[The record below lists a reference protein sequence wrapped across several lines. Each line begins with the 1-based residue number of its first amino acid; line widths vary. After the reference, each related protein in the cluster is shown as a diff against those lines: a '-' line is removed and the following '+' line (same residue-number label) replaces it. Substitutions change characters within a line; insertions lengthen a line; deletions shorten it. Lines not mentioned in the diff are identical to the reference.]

1 MKKKLLLLLAIV
13 LILAACQPDPLTVG
27 TDYLNAVK
35 NGNAEAM
42 LAEVSDDVVL
52 VVVGDPLFHIETNGK
67 EEMGN
72 YMKGNTDSGMVM
84 ELTGDPVVNGNQVT
98 IPNRLSIVDFKALG
112 VEWIAG
118 KDVITVEKGKVIRDV
133 WTLDASSRDELLA
146 TFAELQ
152 RQFEKDLVG
161 GWFNDSGGTG
171 KEAEF
176 HFFADGTYEMIR
188 YVVGEKMLWDKGTY
202 TVQGNMVTYTTT
214 ENKYCAVND
223 QGSYEMSIL
232 SDGTLQA
239 ILIEDICMKR
249 KPPIDGPIPFSR
261 ITE

>member
-13 LILAACQPDPLTVG
+13 LILTACQPDPLTVG

-35 NGNAEAM
+35 NDNAEAM

-52 VVVGDPLFHIETNGK
+52 VVAGDPLFHIETNGK

-72 YMKGNTDSGMVM
+72 YMKGNAESGMVM
-84 ELTGDPVVNGNQVT
+84 ELTGDPVVNGNQIT
-98 IPNRLSIVDFKALG
+98 ISNRLSIADFKALG
-112 VEWIAG
+112 VEWITG

-133 WTLDASSRDELLA
+133 WTLDESSRDELLA

-152 RQFEKDLVG
+152 RQFEEGLVG

-171 KEAEF
+171 MEAEF

-188 YVVGEKMLWDKGTY
+188 YVVGEKRYGT
-202 TVQGNMVTYTTT
+202 
-214 ENKYCAVND
+214 KA
-223 QGSYEMSIL
+223 
-232 SDGTLQA
+232 
-239 ILIEDICMKR
+239 
-249 KPPIDGPIPFSR
+249 PIPSKATWSP
-261 ITE
+261 IPPQKTNTAL